1 MGLTIN
7 GRKARRPRRGD
18 AAESRTLG
26 EMGTATSLT
35 ELTSRQFLGE
45 IETSLAI
52 YGDAMAADPVLL
64 PGRRDLMRRHA
75 SYPSFRALQART
87 GPASP
92 AGLASPAGPAGPVVG
107 FAYGFHGCRGQ
118 WWYDA
123 VWNAMVRSIGAAA
136 TADWLSNCL
145 EVAELHVLSSHQR
158 GGLGTALLTTLTSGR
173 SERTAV
179 LSTPDRDTTAR
190 RLYRRMGFVELV
202 TGYSF
207 PGGSP
212 PYLVMGADLPLRDS
226 AADRPADNAVGKP
239 FSASPSIS

>member
-7 GRKARRPRRGD
+7 GRKARRSRRDDGT
-18 AAESRTLG
+18 ESRTLG
-26 EMGTATSLT
+26 EMGTATSLS
-35 ELTSRQFLGE
+35 ELTSRQFLGA

-52 YGDAMAADPVLL
+52 YGNAMAADPVLL

-75 SYPSFRALQART
+75 SYPSFRALQARISQ
-87 GPASP
+87 AE
-92 AGLASPAGPAGPVVG
+92 PVVG

-158 GGLGTALLTTLTSGR
+158 AGVGTALLTTLTGGR
-173 SERTAV
+173 PERTAV

-212 PYLVMGADLPLRDS
+212 PYIVMGADLPLRDS
-226 AADRPADNAVGKP
+226 AADRPADKDVGRP